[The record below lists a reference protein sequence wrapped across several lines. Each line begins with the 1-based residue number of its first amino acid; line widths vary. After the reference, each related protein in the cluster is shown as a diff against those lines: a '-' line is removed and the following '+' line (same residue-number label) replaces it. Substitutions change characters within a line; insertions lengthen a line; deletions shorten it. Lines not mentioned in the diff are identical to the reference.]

1 MDPQKPPV
9 VPRLKSKVFAVWCE
23 DGPGAPALRKT
34 HLDGHL
40 RYIERFH
47 GRYLAAGPMR
57 RGEDPALV
65 GSLFVVTAADE
76 ADARAFLNGDPYFSE
91 GLFQTVSIRA
101 FTPAAG
107 VWMGGVIW
115 ESAEELRAVADG
127 GR

>member
-1 MDPQKPPV
+1 MEAPRPPV

-23 DGPGAPALRKT
+23 DATGSEGPRKA

-40 RYIERFH
+40 NYVERFH
-47 GRYLAAGPMR
+47 DRYLVAGPMR
-57 RGEDPALV
+57 RGDTPALV

-76 ADARAFLNGDPYFSE
+76 ADARAFLNGDPYFSQ
-91 GLFQTVSIRA
+91 GVFGAVTIRA

-107 VWMGGVIW
+107 AWMGGVIW
-115 ESAEELRAVADG
+115 ESPEELRAVADG